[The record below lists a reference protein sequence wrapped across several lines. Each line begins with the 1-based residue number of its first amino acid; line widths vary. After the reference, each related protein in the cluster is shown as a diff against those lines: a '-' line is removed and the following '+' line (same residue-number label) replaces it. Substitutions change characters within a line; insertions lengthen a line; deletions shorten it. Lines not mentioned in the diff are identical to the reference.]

1 MINKIDDVIS
11 LIKAVSDSNLE
22 SFEYKEGDAVIT
34 IKGKSLASEQ
44 VVTVIPEAGVQA
56 PVVIE
61 ASPVQ
66 AVQAAPSTTV
76 ELAPSEPE
84 GNVIKSPLV
93 GVFYSAPAA
102 GEKPFVKIGT
112 HVKKGQVLAIIEAMK
127 MMNEIESEYDGVVTN
142 IFCSN
147 EQSVEY
153 GQPLFEIK

>member
-66 AVQAAPSTTV
+66 AAPSTTV

-102 GEKPFVKIGT
+102 GEKPFVKIGS

-142 IFCSN
+142 IFCTN